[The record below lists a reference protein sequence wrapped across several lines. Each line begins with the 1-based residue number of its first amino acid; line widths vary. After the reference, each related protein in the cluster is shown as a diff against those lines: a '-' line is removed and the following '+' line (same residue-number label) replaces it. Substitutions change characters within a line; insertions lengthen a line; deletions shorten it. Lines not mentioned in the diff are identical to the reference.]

1 MRLKIFTVLL
11 GVLTIPLATQSVPTE
26 ILKLKVFDA
35 FVEKHKPSEYFT
47 IINIDESTIQAEGG
61 WPLPRSRIA
70 KITEEIFANGA
81 IGVGWVLSFVDKD
94 RFENGGDD
102 YLLEKL
108 ISYPS
113 VVATFSY
120 DNQKYPKPEGTVILG
135 EDAPGIL
142 LEGHLPNIPGMSE
155 ASLEGIVSAPVDVD
169 NLVRRL
175 PLMYRIPDGWVPSFG
190 TQVYKLLTGSDTYVI
205 KTNEYGL
212 EEIRVKGIPPVKVDS
227 LGRKWISW
235 VDTPETTLSEMQVAN
250 KFVFVG
256 VTGKGIMPQVA
267 TSSGELLEPHKIQAA
282 LAESILIPNS
292 PYIPDWHLPVELL
305 ILGFF
310 CLLIWVLTQSFAV
323 TGGLISFFTIFLS
336 TGFLGLQMIGRG
348 ILIDFSYTLV
358 SEFIVGAVSFYLNF
372 AQQYK
377 LRQQIK
383 KQFEHYLDPRQVKRL
398 QDNPELLKLGGEKK
412 YCTFLFTDVRGFTAL
427 SEKLDPQ
434 QVTEIMN
441 KALTI
446 QANAVQNNG
455 GMVDKYIGDAMMA
468 IFNAPLD
475 QDNHEDAAIQTALQ
489 IRHDIKAAE
498 LGIEIGIGINSGPA
512 VVGNMGSDSRFDY
525 TAIGSDVNLAAR
537 CESSCK
543 AVGQDLVIAKNTAKA
558 SSFKLKKLKPVEMKG
573 IAEPVEIYTKDL
585 L

>member
-1 MRLKIFTVLL
+1 MRLKIFFVLL
-11 GVLTIPLATQSVPTE
+11 GILSIPLITQSTPTE

-35 FVEKHKPSEYFT
+35 LVEKHKPSEYFT
-47 IINIDESTIQAEGG
+47 IINIDESTIKAEGG

-70 KITEEIFANGA
+70 DITEEIFANGA

-102 YLLEKL
+102 YLYKKL
-108 ISYPS
+108 SSYPT
-113 VVATFSY
+113 VVATFSF
-120 DNQKYPKPEGTVILG
+120 DNQIYPSPEGTVILG

-142 LEGHLPNIPGMSE
+142 LEGHLPNIPGMSDVT
-155 ASLEGIVSAPVDVD
+155 LEGIVSAPVDVD

-282 LAESILIPNS
+282 LAESILIQNS
-292 PYIPDWHLPVELL
+292 PYIPDWHLAAEIL
-305 ILGFF
+305 IFGIF
-310 CLLIWVLTQSFAV
+310 CFLIWLLTQSFGV
-323 TGGLISFFTIFLS
+323 TNGLISFLLLFS
-336 TGFLGLQMIGRG
+336 ATGYTGAYIIGRG
-348 ILIDFSYTLV
+348 ILLDFSYTLV
-358 SEFIVGAVSFYLNF
+358 AGFITGAVSFYLNF
-372 AQQYK
+372 EKQYK

-398 QDNPELLKLGGEKK
+398 QDNPDLLKLGGEKR
-412 YCTFLFTDVRGFTAL
+412 YCTYLFTDVRGFTAL
-427 SEKLDPQ
+427 SEKLEPE

-446 QANAVQNNG
+446 QANAVQRNG

-468 IFNAPLD
+468 IFNAPMDLMH
-475 QDNHEDAAIQTALQ
+475 HEEVAVKTGLQ
-489 IRHDIKAAE
+489 IRDEIKAAK

-525 TAIGSDVNLAAR
+525 SAIGDAVNTAAR
-537 CESSCK
+537 LESATKDRKVDILIGKSTE
-543 AVGQDLVIAKNTAKA
+543 DLCGYHLQ
-558 SSFKLKKLKPVEMKG
+558 KLDPIVVKGKSKPL
-573 IAEPVEIYTKDL
+573 EIYTI
-585 L
+585 

>member
-1 MRLKIFTVLL
+1 MRLKIFFIL
-11 GVLTIPLATQSVPTE
+11 LTILSVPLVTQSIPTE
-26 ILKLKVFDA
+26 ILKLKVFDT

-47 IINIDESTIQAEGG
+47 IISIDELDIQREGG
-61 WPLPRSRIA
+61 WPLKRSRIA
-70 KITEEIFANGA
+70 EINQQLFDNGA
-81 IGVGWVLSFVDKD
+81 IGAGWVLSFIDKD

-102 YLLEKL
+102 YLFKKL
-108 ISYPS
+108 SSYPT
-113 VVATFSY
+113 VVATFSFN
-120 DNQKYPKPEGTVILG
+120 NQIYPKPEGTVVLG

-142 LEGHLPNIPGMSE
+142 LPGHLPNIPQVANS
-155 ASLEGIVSAPVDVD
+155 SLEGIVSAPVDVD

-205 KTNEYGL
+205 KTNQYGL

-235 VDTPETTLSEMQVAN
+235 VDTPTTSLTKMDVAN
-250 KFVFVG
+250 KFVFIG
-256 VTGKGIMPQVA
+256 TTGKGIMPVVS
-267 TSSGELLEPHKIQAA
+267 TPVGLLAPHEIQAA
-282 LAESILIPNS
+282 LSESILIPNS
-292 PYIPDWHLPVELL
+292 PYIPDWHLAVEIL

-310 CLLIWVLTQSFAV
+310 CLFIWLLTQSLGV
-323 TGGLISFFTIFLS
+323 TGGLVSFSLLFSSLAFS
-336 TGFLGLQMIGRG
+336 GAYMIRSG
-348 ILIDFSYTLV
+348 ILLDISYSLV
-358 SEFIVGAVSFYLNF
+358 AGFITGAVSFYLNF
-372 AQQYK
+372 EKQYK

-383 KQFEHYLDPRQVKRL
+383 KQFEHYLDPAQVKRL
-398 QDNPELLKLGGEKK
+398 QDNPELLKLGGEKR

-446 QANAVQNNG
+446 QANAVQRNG

-475 QDNHEDAAIQTALQ
+475 QDNHEDAAIKTAVQ
-489 IRHDIKAAE
+489 IRDEIQAAE
-498 LGIEIGIGINSGPA
+498 LGIAIGIGINSGPA

-543 AVGQDLVIAKNTAKA
+543 AVGQDLVIGKNTAKA
-558 SSFKLKKLKPVEMKG
+558 SSYKLKKLKPVEMKG
-573 IAEPVEIYTKDL
+573 IAKPVEIYTKDL